1 MTQQIFRSKK
11 STSKNWKSRLKKS
24 FVNFSSGRKNN
35 FLSGIKIRLLC
46 LCRSVRNWLRPFLI
60 NFGGHR
66 IVVHRS
72 QDVRGGTCW
81 RGIPPA
87 AAAAVRLEVNQS
99 ESCNKSFGLSY
110 RHYLFRSSFLSFFVL
125 SFCLHVSVPF
135 LLSPWLV
142 ALITVPCFLSTGHF
156 DRS

>member
-1 MTQQIFRSKK
+1 MTHQIFLSKK
-11 STSKNWKSRLKKS
+11 STSKNLKSPLKKS
-24 FVNFSSGRKNN
+24 FVNFSSGRKNF

-142 ALITVPCFLSTGHF
+142 ALITVLCFLSTGHF